1 MSNQDNRL
9 QALLE
14 KYFQGQN
21 IPEEIRELAQLSAK
35 LDDEAI
41 AALLQRTWETQPGL
55 ENQVFTTDETEEML
69 RQILNNTG
77 RPVRVLPLVR
87 RTWFRLAAAG
97 LVLIVFTGI
106 YLFMNRPAATRQLV
120 IEPGK
125 HIIDINPGGN
135 KAVLTLSDGS
145 TILLDSVPAG
155 VITQQGAAQIR
166 KLGDGQLAYNAAGKA
181 GAVLYN
187 TISTPRGGQYQLTLA
202 DGSKVWLN
210 SASSIRF
217 PATFV
222 EKSRYV
228 TISGEVYFEVAKNA
242 SQPFRVNVANRCE
255 VEVLGTAF
263 NVNAYNDE
271 ATLNTTLLE
280 GRVKIMAAGGQ
291 TAILNPGQQARLSER
306 FRILDDID
314 TEETAAWMTGWFI
327 FNRTDL
333 QSIMRQIS
341 RWYDVDILFEG
352 NVPDRSFSG
361 IVSRSNK
368 VSEVLKIMEN
378 AGVRFRIESD
388 KIVVIP

>member
-55 ENQVFTTDETEEML
+55 ENQVFTPDETEEML
-69 RQILNNTG
+69 RQILNNRG

-97 LVLIVFTGI
+97 LVLIAFTGI

-166 KLGDGQLAYNAAGKA
+166 KLGDGQLAYSAAGKP

-202 DGSKVWLN
+202 DGSRVWLN

-228 TISGEVYFEVAKNA
+228 AISGEVYFEVAKNA